1 MKYKPI
7 ILDNRTDLNY
17 PLKIFESVFKIVQKN
32 ENIENNSFVNLVLI
46 EDDTIRKINKQYR
59 GLDKRTDVIS
69 FPSECKEI
77 PLLGDIIIDIKIAN
91 NQKANMEIE
100 SELQR
105 IFLHGLLHLLGYD
118 HISTKQR
125 QLMDKKEQYYYK
137 LINDSIK

>member
-7 ILDNRTDLNY
+7 ILDNRTNKSFSIQIFKTVFDLIQKKEN
-17 PLKIFESVFKIVQKN
+17 LKKSN
-32 ENIENNSFVNLVLI
+32 FVNLVLV

-59 GLDKRTDVIS
+59 GLDKKTDVIS
-69 FPSECKEI
+69 FPSEFREI
-77 PLLGDIIIDIKIAN
+77 PLLGEIIIDIKIAVE
-91 NQKANMEIE
+91 QKGNMEIE

-125 QLMDKKEQYYYK
+125 QIMDEKELDYWN
-137 LINDSIK
+137 LIEEES

>member
-1 MKYKPI
+1 MKHKTI
-7 ILDNRTDLNY
+7 ILDNRTNHDY
-17 PLKIFESVFKIVQKN
+17 SIKIFESVFKIVQKN
-32 ENIENNSFVNLVLI
+32 ENIGKNSFVNLVLI
-46 EDDTIRKINKQYR
+46 DDDTIRKINKQYR

-69 FPSECKEI
+69 FPSEFPEI

-125 QLMDKKEQYYYK
+125 QEMNKKEQSYIK
-137 LINDSIK
+137 LMKEKH

>member
-1 MKYKPI
+1 MKHKPI
-7 ILDNRTDLNY
+7 ILDNRTNKNY
-17 PLKIFESVFKIVQKN
+17 PLKIFESVFNIVQKN
-32 ENIENNSFVNLVLI
+32 ENIGKNSFVNLVLI

-125 QLMDKKEQYYYK
+125 QLMDGKEYYYCK
-137 LINDSIK
+137 LIKEEK